1 MKQEKEEPSFLY
13 HLEVLRWHIIRSIF
27 AIVIIGI
34 LAFFLKNYIFK
45 YIILSQTQGNF
56 PTYQFFCELG
66 RFFGSESDFCQE
78 TLPLQIRNR
87 TMTGQFSAAMWTSL
101 WVGLIV
107 GFPYLMYE
115 MWRFISPGLYENE
128 RRIARGFI
136 GVTSLLFFIGVVFG
150 YFIVAPLAIHFFATF
165 SVVEGDQMI
174 VNMIDLESYIETLR
188 SSVVSCGVIFEL
200 PVIIYFLAK
209 LDLITADFMRKYRK
223 HAIVLTLLVAAII
236 TPPDVSSQIIVS
248 IPILL
253 LYELSIYVCKYVQK
267 DKLKEKIN

>member
-87 TMTGQFSAAMWTSL
+87 TMTGQFSAAMWTSF
-101 WVGLIV
+101 WVGFIV

-165 SVVEGDQMI
+165 SVVGGDQMI

>member
-87 TMTGQFSAAMWTSL
+87 TMTGQFSAAMWTSF
-101 WVGLIV
+101 WGGFIV

-209 LDLITADFMRKYRK
+209 LDLITSDFMRKYRK

>member
-87 TMTGQFSAAMWTSL
+87 TMTGQFSAAMWTSF

>member
-87 TMTGQFSAAMWTSL
+87 TMTGQFSAAMWTSF
-101 WVGLIV
+101 WVGFIV
-107 GFPYLMYE
+107 GFPYLMHE

-209 LDLITADFMRKYRK
+209 LDFITADFMRKYRK

>member
-87 TMTGQFSAAMWTSL
+87 TMTGQFSAAMWTSF

-165 SVVEGDQMI
+165 SVVGGDQMI

>member
-87 TMTGQFSAAMWTSL
+87 TMTGQFSAAMWTSF
-101 WVGLIV
+101 WVGFIV

-209 LDLITADFMRKYRK
+209 LDLITSDFMRKYRK

>member
-1 MKQEKEEPSFLY
+1 
-13 HLEVLRWHIIRSIF
+13 
-27 AIVIIGI
+27 
-34 LAFFLKNYIFK
+34 
-45 YIILSQTQGNF
+45 
-56 PTYQFFCELG
+56 
-66 RFFGSESDFCQE
+66 
-78 TLPLQIRNR
+78 
-87 TMTGQFSAAMWTSL
+87 
-101 WVGLIV
+101 
-107 GFPYLMYE
+107 
-115 MWRFISPGLYENE
+115 
-128 RRIARGFI
+128 
-136 GVTSLLFFIGVVFG
+136 
-150 YFIVAPLAIHFFATF
+150 
-165 SVVEGDQMI
+165 MI

>member
-87 TMTGQFSAAMWTSL
+87 TMTGQFSAAMWTSF
-101 WVGLIV
+101 WVGFIV

-136 GVTSLLFFIGVVFG
+136 GVTSLLFFIGVIFG

-165 SVVEGDQMI
+165 SVVGGDQMI

>member
-1 MKQEKEEPSFLY
+1 MKQQKEETSFLY
-13 HLEVLRWHIIRSIF
+13 HLEVLRWHIIRSII
-27 AIVIIGI
+27 AITIIGI

-45 YIILSQTQGNF
+45 YIILSQTQGDF
-56 PTYQFFCELG
+56 PTYEFFCKLG
-66 RFFGSESDFCQE
+66 QFFGSESDFCQE

-87 TMTGQFSAAMWTSL
+87 TMTGQFSAAMWTSF
-101 WVGLIV
+101 WVGFIV

-128 RRIARGFI
+128 RKIARGFI
-136 GVTSLLFFIGVVFG
+136 GVTSLLFFIGILFG
-150 YFIVAPLAIHFFATF
+150 YFIVSPLAIHFFATF
-165 SVVEGDQMI
+165 SVVGGNQMI
-174 VNMIDLESYIETLR
+174 INMIDLESYIETLR
-188 SSVVSCGVIFEL
+188 SSVISCGVIFEL

-209 LDLITADFMRKYRK
+209 LDLISADFMKKYRR

-267 DKLKEKIN
+267 NKLKEEIN

>member
-66 RFFGSESDFCQE
+66 RIFGSESDFCQE

-87 TMTGQFSAAMWTSL
+87 TMTGQFSAAMWTSF

>member
-87 TMTGQFSAAMWTSL
+87 TMTGQFSAAMWTSF
-101 WVGLIV
+101 WVGFIV

-209 LDLITADFMRKYRK
+209 LDFITADFMRKYRK

-267 DKLKEKIN
+267 DKLKEKIT